1 MQPVDS
7 FDFGSSDSKSHS
19 PVQDDPFS
27 YSSNLTESS
36 VKNVP
41 HSFGNPSPFDSTD
54 FFEDNGADAFK

>member
-1 MQPVDS
+1 
-7 FDFGSSDSKSHS
+7 
-19 PVQDDPFS
+19 
-27 YSSNLTESS
+27 LTESS